1 MSYIGNSPEIGTKKL
16 LSLSGSTPATSYT
29 LQHNSQN
36 YETETQSILLS
47 INGVV
52 QAMDGT
58 AYTVSGSTIDFLGVS
73 VASGDVDFIIT
84 TGEKIDISNVTDG
97 TIDTSS
103 LSTNFIL
110 ENNNTYGDVTIPAN
124 KRSMIVGEVSITGT
138 LTVGANAVLVII

>member
-1 MSYIGNSPEIGTKKL
+1 MSSYLGNTPNIGTKKL

-36 YETETQSILLS
+36 FSTETQNILVS
-47 INGVV
+47 VNGVV
-52 QAMDGT
+52 QNMDGT
-58 AYTVSGSTIDFLGVS
+58 AYTVANSTITFSES

-84 TGEKIDISNVTDG
+84 TGEKIDISNVSDG

-138 LTVGANAVLVII
+138 LTVGADAVLVIL

>member
-1 MSYIGNSPEIGTKKL
+1 MSYIGNSPNIGTKKL
-16 LSLSGSTPATSYT
+16 LSLSGSSPSTSYT

-36 YETETQSILLS
+36 FSTETQNILIS
-47 INGVV
+47 VNGVV

-58 AYTVSGSTIDFLGVS
+58 AYTVANSTITFSES
-73 VASGDVDFIIT
+73 VASSDVDFIIT
-84 TGEKIDISNVTDG
+84 TGEKIDISNVSDG
-97 TIDTSS
+97 TINTSS

-138 LTVGANAVLVII
+138 LTVGADAVLVII